1 MKKQPGMKNYYR
13 LILYWSLAFLTG
25 PVTTGQDII
34 VSEGT
39 TITLSGTSVMIK
51 GILKNNGTIISDGGL
66 TLLSDQDGTSLIDG
80 SGTGVINGEIVM
92 QRWFDRAFG
101 YNYISSP
108 FLSANVSE
116 LADDIDLEDPFPA
129 LYRYDE
135 FRSTSGWVTYNDP
148 AGTLVPLS
156 GYSANLGFMDHPVT
170 VDLKGVMNNGALSVT
185 LYNHNKTYT
194 EGFNLVGNP
203 YPSPIDWDA
212 GEGWTRTNMDNAVY
226 YFRAGET
233 DPYGGTYAAYMNGLS
248 SDGIVNNIIPS
259 MQGFFV
265 HVSDGAWPVTT
276 TLSVNNKVRVRDL
289 HHSFTKS
296 TGTVEPDLLRLTASF
311 SDDSTLFD
319 PTVIYTDEKATFDFD
334 GQLDAL
340 KLYNTDFNVPSFFSF
355 GNDGSRLSINSIP
368 GVVDQCSIRLGL
380 RIEREGDVVF
390 RVAALKGDSFCNIL
404 SITDRTTGM
413 TTDITEGRCY
423 RVALTAGDYTDR
435 FWLNLSNTITG
446 VPEMPVAGEWARIYQ
461 HSGILKVEIN
471 LQEFEDGH
479 LTIYNLS
486 GQPLNQYAVVGPGY
500 HEFTPSVRDGIYLV
514 ILGSGKTSMIRKI
527 FLQKR

>member
-1 MKKQPGMKNYYR
+1 
-13 LILYWSLAFLTG
+13 
-25 PVTTGQDII
+25 
-34 VSEGT
+34 
-39 TITLSGTSVMIK
+39 
-51 GILKNNGTIISDGGL
+51 
-66 TLLSDQDGTSLIDG
+66 
-80 SGTGVINGEIVM
+80 
-92 QRWFDRAFG
+92 
-101 YNYISSP
+101 
-108 FLSANVSE
+108 
-116 LADDIDLEDPFPA
+116 
-129 LYRYDE
+129 
-135 FRSTSGWVTYNDP
+135 
-148 AGTLVPLS
+148 
-156 GYSANLGFMDHPVT
+156 
-170 VDLKGVMNNGALSVT
+170 
-185 LYNHNKTYT
+185 
-194 EGFNLVGNP
+194 
-203 YPSPIDWDA
+203 
-212 GEGWTRTNMDNAVY
+212 
-226 YFRAGET
+226 
-233 DPYGGTYAAYMNGLS
+233 MNGLS